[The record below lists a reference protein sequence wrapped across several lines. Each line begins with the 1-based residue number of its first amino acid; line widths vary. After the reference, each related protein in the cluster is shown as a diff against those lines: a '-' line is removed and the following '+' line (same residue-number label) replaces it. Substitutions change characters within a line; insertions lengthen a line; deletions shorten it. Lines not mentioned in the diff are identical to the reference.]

1 MALQRIV
8 VVPKP
13 LEALPPML
21 APAADDPESLA
32 IAKRLEVARGEHAQ
46 SLAEM
51 RALVADDPAITW
63 LETPT
68 AEALEGAA
76 LAITIGGDGTFLMV
90 ARHCRRTPLLG
101 VNSSPSTSTGHYC
114 IARPS
119 TFSALLAAWRDGAL
133 ELTEL
138 ARIRS
143 EIAGQTLPHDA
154 LNDVLFANRT
164 PVSSTRYALRIGDA
178 TELQLSSGIWIA
190 TASGS
195 TAAIHSAGGE
205 IRPMH
210 DHRLQWRVREPYLR
224 DGEQRNLL
232 HGFTDQA
239 IDIVSR
245 SDKNA
250 LYIDGHGEPFLVP
263 RGARARL
270 SPSPE
275 PLCAYLVAPA
285 DHRREAPTPTSE
297 LD

>member
-21 APAADDPESLA
+21 DPAADDPESMA
-32 IAKRLEVARGEHAQ
+32 IARRLEVARGEHAET
-46 SLAEM
+46 LAIV
-51 RALVADDPAITW
+51 RRIVASDASVVW
-63 LETPT
+63 LETPS

-76 LAITIGGDGTFLMV
+76 LAITVGGDGTFLTV
-90 ARHCRRTPLLG
+90 ARHCHDTPLLG
-101 VNSSPSTSTGHYC
+101 VNSSPTTSTGHYC
-114 IARPS
+114 IALPT
-119 TFSALLAAWRDGAL
+119 TFEALLTAWREGAL
-133 ELTEL
+133 EATEL

-143 EIAGQTLPHDA
+143 EVDGQTLPHDA

-164 PVSSTRYALRIGDA
+164 PVSSTRYAIRIGDT

-190 TASGS
+190 TSSGS

-205 IRPMH
+205 IRPMS

-224 DGEQRNLL
+224 SGEPRVLL
-232 HGFTDQA
+232 SGFTDEA
-239 IDIVSR
+239 IEIVSR

-263 RGARARL
+263 RGTRARL
-270 SPSPE
+270 SRSPE
-275 PLCAYLVAPA
+275 PLHAYLVAPS
-285 DHRREAPTPTSE
+285 RT
-297 LD
+297 